1 MASLTYIGAGLDII
15 PIIVIPEVNEF
26 IYIDSRPYT
35 QYGHWRPK
43 DTTISFYEKS
53 FLPRL
58 NKLMQNNNFTLTKQE
73 EKYLE
78 YENPA
83 NQVLKYHINT
93 AFPHVSDPVRND
105 ISKSEHL
112 VLCGYDPHKSILQLM
127 PHLKYIWMNQHTVYS
142 ANDFDSEEDKNNST
156 FRMLRSDPGSYQY
169 RLMKEKTAYEYW
181 EDMNIVPQIKENY
194 DVCEM
199 SSLLGVVDIE
209 RECLLCPG

>member
-26 IYIDSRPYT
+26 IYIDSRPT
-35 QYGHWRPK
+35 TAYGDWRLK
-43 DTTISFYEKS
+43 DESISFYEKS

-58 NKLMQNNNFTLTKQE
+58 NQRLQNNNFTLKRSE

-78 YENPA
+78 YTNPKS
-83 NQVLKYHINT
+83 QTLKYYINT
-93 AFPHVSDPVRND
+93 AFPNVGDPAKAD

-112 VLCGYDPHKSILQLM
+112 VLCGYDPHKSIIQMM
-127 PHLKYIWMNQHTVYS
+127 PQLKYIWTNQHTVYS

-169 RLMKEKTAYEYW
+169 RLMKEKVAFEYW
-181 EDMNIVPQIKENY
+181 EDNNIIPQIKENY
-194 DVCEM
+194 DICEM
-199 SSLLGVVDIE
+199 DSLMC
-209 RECLLCPG
+209 RA

>member
-58 NKLMQNNNFTLTKQE
+58 NKLMQSNNFTLIKQE

-78 YENPA
+78 YVNPS

-93 AFPHVSDPVRND
+93 AFPNVGDSIHAD

-127 PHLKYIWMNQHTVYS
+127 PRLKYIWMNQHTVYS
-142 ANDFDSEEDKNNST
+142 ASDNDFDSEEEKFNST
-156 FRMLRSDPGSYQY
+156 FRMLHSNPGSYQY
-169 RLMKEKTAYEYW
+169 RLMKEKTEYEYW
-181 EDMNIVPQIKENY
+181 EDKNIVPQIKENY
-194 DVCEM
+194 DVCEI
-199 SSLLGVVDIE
+199 SSLMGRV
-209 RECLLCPG
+209 